1 MKQTLTVITFF
12 SIFLCVSFYVQSEE
26 NRPECTIEHV
36 DTFAELKKQFKNYDT
51 EQIFESDE
59 DDDFK
64 IIFDLEDI
72 YPLVDYDT
80 ICAEC
85 EIQDFLNNAVL
96 IIDSMIPD
104 VPQAP
109 ESVGVIVAQEYQEDA
124 PHKVEI
130 EENVKDLPRPKKR
143 SWFGKKSKK
152 NKVAQ

>member
-1 MKQTLTVITFF
+1 MKQTMTVTTFISF
-12 SIFLCVSFYVQSEE
+12 FLCLSFYAAPEE
-26 NRPECTIEHV
+26 IISAGSIEHV
-36 DTFAELKKQFKNYDT
+36 DTFAELKKQFKNYDS
-51 EQIFESDE
+51 EQVFESDE

-72 YPLVDYDT
+72 YPLVDYDA

-96 IIDSMIPD
+96 IIDPMIPD

-109 ESVGVIVAQEYQEDA
+109 VSVDAVMIQETQEVVTDN
-124 PHKVEI
+124 VMI
-130 EENVKDLPRPKKR
+130 EENVKDVSSPKKR

-152 NKVAQ
+152 NKVVE